1 MNQNMRT
8 ILLTILTV
16 FSFFTQAQNPL
27 KIVTGFPPTLANIKL
42 GYDNFFVYT
51 SNGSSKVIKLDANY
65 QIAWELIPKTGKTS
79 YIFKQSPHN
88 NGLYV
93 VGEQALSNNGVNLE
107 RYPFIIAYDTCL
119 NPLWHKIFVYTDQ
132 YDDTTIQLIDD
143 VPDFREI
150 WTDELSNLYI
160 LTTKEDRL
168 AYIDSIGMIY
178 NTNYISKYNT
188 DGKLI
193 FRKRLIDVFHGSPYL
208 RLSHSRLEDKKIIY
222 GGAFYIP
229 EHGGQIVFNR
239 PTICILD
246 TAGNCVKFRYYN
258 SYHYFAGNL
267 IDFKFVP
274 EDSTFIGVLSG
285 IGYDTILRKEY
296 SESHIVKYDYELN
309 EIKRISSTERDSAF
323 YDHSCF
329 EFDSIGNIVIHV
341 NKTFVHEDPHWD
353 KRRRHPYFAKYDK
366 DLNFID
372 SIPITYMNY
381 KSGFDSLFGFHTMHK
396 NPQNPNSIIISGTR
410 RYGTSTIHKLLLR
423 INSIDMQPDSTVYP
437 TLPNDT
443 LCSKTL
449 SGTITHTT
457 ILTDTVVINKR
468 VNRKYNQWSGT
479 KELVPE
485 NKITLSPNPA
495 TTHTHITS
503 PVKIESYTINNTS
516 GTQLQSGV
524 LENNNNIDIS
534 QLPQGLYFLQLQL
547 VNGQRVVKKL
557 VVNKE

>member
-1 MNQNMRT
+1 
-8 ILLTILTV
+8 
-16 FSFFTQAQNPL
+16 
-27 KIVTGFPPTLANIKL
+27 
-42 GYDNFFVYT
+42 
-51 SNGSSKVIKLDANY
+51 
-65 QIAWELIPKTGKTS
+65 
-79 YIFKQSPHN
+79 
-88 NGLYV
+88 
-93 VGEQALSNNGVNLE
+93 
-107 RYPFIIAYDTCL
+107 
-119 NPLWHKIFVYTDQ
+119 
-132 YDDTTIQLIDD
+132 
-143 VPDFREI
+143 
-150 WTDELSNLYI
+150 
-160 LTTKEDRL
+160 
-168 AYIDSIGMIY
+168 
-178 NTNYISKYNT
+178 
-188 DGKLI
+188 
-193 FRKRLIDVFHGSPYL
+193 
-208 RLSHSRLEDKKIIY
+208 
-222 GGAFYIP
+222 
-229 EHGGQIVFNR
+229 
-239 PTICILD
+239 
-246 TAGNCVKFRYYN
+246 
-258 SYHYFAGNL
+258 
-267 IDFKFVP
+267 
-274 EDSTFIGVLSG
+274 
-285 IGYDTILRKEY
+285 
-296 SESHIVKYDYELN
+296 
-309 EIKRISSTERDSAF
+309 
-323 YDHSCF
+323 
-329 EFDSIGNIVIHV
+329 
-341 NKTFVHEDPHWD
+341 
-353 KRRRHPYFAKYDK
+353 
-366 DLNFID
+366 
-372 SIPITYMNY
+372 MNY